1 MAKKANDDFG
11 PDFWLH
17 VATDGM
23 RRYAE
28 EGGEISVVVS
38 GDDMVVTFAN
48 VTPADERVHGKFA
61 ALFEVEGVS

>member
-1 MAKKANDDFG
+1 MARKIDDDFG

-28 EGGEISVVVS
+28 EGGALAVVVS
-38 GDDMVVTFAN
+38 GDSMVVTFTG
-48 VTPADERVHGKFA
+48 VTPDDERVHGKFA
-61 ALFEVEGVS
+61 KLFQQTA